1 MANLSLTKA
10 KEILQKIKEKKLQ
23 ELGESNITITTPT
36 QTPIVASLT
45 TAQYS
50 YQQEYKLYLNLVVY
64 YIRNPSIIPPLHPYQ
79 KMLKKI
85 VPRVYET
92 LYANG
97 TYYGMIDRDV
107 QLLSYIIR
115 STTIDT
121 YNKVTST
128 LLASVKLSVLRDIR
142 IVLETLLGEI

>member
-10 KEILQKIKEKKLQ
+10 QEILQKIKEKKLQ
-23 ELGESNITITTPT
+23 ELGESNITITPPT

-85 VPRVYET
+85 V
-92 LYANG
+92 
-97 TYYGMIDRDV
+97 
-107 QLLSYIIR
+107 
-115 STTIDT
+115 
-121 YNKVTST
+121 
-128 LLASVKLSVLRDIR
+128 LR
-142 IVLETLLGEI
+142 